1 MSRLLATAGL
11 ALIVTFFAIRD
22 WFTPRISWHD
32 IRNGLLF
39 GLPIVPH
46 LAAAWVNRSVDRLIL
61 ERFVS
66 LDELGLYNL
75 GYMLGMA
82 MMMIVLGIN
91 NAWIPYYYQLMKTA
105 AKPERTI
112 VQVVSGYITL
122 IGGLCLIGILFVG
135 EIVFLFLPTN
145 FHGAIQ
151 YVGPVLAGYLFMGL
165 YFFASAPLFFYS
177 KTILLPWLTGAAA
190 LVNIVLNMLFIPN
203 FGAIAAAWTTT
214 SAYAVQMLIFFIVG
228 QRYQQVTYPLLR
240 YAAIIALIA
249 LAIPFSAALPVL
261 TFFSFIL
268 KIWYLLIYLAVA
280 YFLMTTI
287 RAMC

>member
-1 MSRLLATAGL
+1 MTTTEQLRAYWDRFRQYKLISNASIYVLGDVVAKGSTFFLLPLWTLYLTPADYGISETLLVYVQVLSLILAMGLHGAAGRHYYDHIDDLAAQKRYITSVSFFLILVSTIAIIVLNIWGPALWRNLTANTIPFDPYVRIALWITYATQWLYIPRALYQTRQKALSFVTVQYGEFLLTTGAMLVLVVMLRQGAYGLLMSRLLATAGL

-91 NAWIPYYYQLMKTA
+91 NA
-105 AKPERTI
+105 
-112 VQVVSGYITL
+112 
-122 IGGLCLIGILFVG
+122 
-135 EIVFLFLPTN
+135 
-145 FHGAIQ
+145 
-151 YVGPVLAGYLFMGL
+151 
-165 YFFASAPLFFYS
+165 
-177 KTILLPWLTGAAA
+177 
-190 LVNIVLNMLFIPN
+190 
-203 FGAIAAAWTTT
+203 
-214 SAYAVQMLIFFIVG
+214 
-228 QRYQQVTYPLLR
+228 
-240 YAAIIALIA
+240 
-249 LAIPFSAALPVL
+249 
-261 TFFSFIL
+261 
-268 KIWYLLIYLAVA
+268 
-280 YFLMTTI
+280 
-287 RAMC
+287 